1 MATRI
6 LVGDCRQTLKEIP
19 TESVHCVV
27 TSPPYWG
34 LRSYKGDPGM
44 IGLEKTW
51 DEHLHNLKEVFDE
64 VMRVMRP
71 DATLWLNYGDA
82 YNQKNLM
89 QMPARL
95 AISMQESGWILR
107 SEIVWA
113 KKNCMPESAKDRP
126 TQTHEKMFLF
136 AKKPKYFYDHVAV
149 RTKAKDTTITR
160 MKSKF
165 SGPAEGME
173 HNAFT
178 LFERLANK
186 ETKHDINTANLRNV
200 WHLATESFK
209 EAHFATFPTK
219 LVEPC
224 IKAGT
229 SGHGVCGATG
239 APYERVYETEL
250 AKTQGP
256 PPTDRSLAAGIDD
269 AGSSRARGG
278 HVGGGNRLLIETL
291 GWQPS
296 CGAPYVREVE
306 YSGGAIGKSWHDHDD
321 DLSKGQSAAQL
332 GDYKVETKGWVP
344 SCECAGDTK
353 PAIVLDPFGG
363 SGTVSVVAERL
374 GRDSIICEISPE
386 YAEIARKR
394 IEGEALPMFPT
405 TIEVIQNEI

>member
-71 DATLWLNYGDA
+71 DATLWINYGDT
-82 YNQKNLM
+82 YGSIKGIDTKNLSFL
-89 QMPARL
+89 PTRL
-95 AISMQESGWILR
+95 ALAMQEWGWIVR
-107 SEIVWA
+107 DNIIWA
-113 KKNCMPESAKDRP
+113 KPNPVPHSVKDRP
-126 TQTHEKMFLF
+126 TNSYENLLLLSKRS
-136 AKKPKYFYDHVAV
+136 KYYYDHVAV
-149 RTKAKDTTITR
+149 RQRTR
-160 MKSKF
+160 KPPSEK
-165 SGPAEGME
+165 PA
-173 HNAFT
+173 N
-178 LFERLANK
+178 
-186 ETKHDINTANLRNV
+186 INRPVDEVYNLDANLRNV
-200 WHLATESFK
+200 WFLPTEPFGG
-209 EAHFATFPTK
+209 AHFATFPTK

-224 IKAGT
+224 IRAGT
-229 SGHGVCGATG
+229 SEHGVCGATG
-239 APYERVYETEL
+239 APYERVYEAEL

-256 PPTDRSLAAGIDD
+256 PPTDRSIAAGIDD
-269 AGSSRARGG
+269 AGSSRAKGG

-291 GWQPS
+291 GWQPT
-296 CGAPYVREVE
+296 CGAPYIREVE
-306 YSGGAIGKSWHDHDD
+306 YSGGVLGKSWHDHAD
-321 DLSKGQSAAQL
+321 DLSKGQSGTQL

-344 SCECAGDTK
+344 SCECEGK
-353 PAIVLDPFGG
+353 KQPATVLDPFGG
-363 SGTVSVVAERL
+363 AGTVSVVAERL

-405 TIEVIQNEI
+405 TIEVVQNEI